1 MSYNIPYSCLIYK
14 YPRIIFMHVCKVLW
28 PCFHGRSSLKISH
41 AWVFL
46 HVPNNIETLALR
58 EPGDEATYIEFH
70 GPFSMYIYFGF
81 CDWKYM
87 YGSSKLE
94 NTLGLIAGC
103 YNSLENLELRAW
115 LLITL
120 DCCFWSAPLYIY
132 NIENIL
138 TIIGKSNIDTAS
150 LVHTVGWAQRGTG
163 INLAKR
169 WELSFCCNM
178 RVLVSN
184 MQFLA
189 YIVAL
194 VIVSGIVGIL
204 ENSCDRAAIS
214 CMLLKYVYL
223 LL

>member
-1 MSYNIPYSCLIYK
+1 MAGPTSK
-14 YPRIIFMHVCKVLW
+14 YPMHAFL
-28 PCFHGRSSLKISH
+28 
-41 AWVFL
+41 WVFL

-94 NTLGLIAGC
+94 NTLGLIANC
-103 YNSLENLELRAW
+103 YSLENLELRAW

-138 TIIGKSNIDTAS
+138 TII
-150 LVHTVGWAQRGTG
+150 
-163 INLAKR
+163 
-169 WELSFCCNM
+169 E
-178 RVLVSN
+178 
-184 MQFLA
+184 
-189 YIVAL
+189 
-194 VIVSGIVGIL
+194 
-204 ENSCDRAAIS
+204 
-214 CMLLKYVYL
+214 
-223 LL
+223 